1 MGARAACMAGGDPST
16 IIPDINMALTNKLTQ
31 PAHDTLRGVVC
42 LAYPLHPPTDSRNLR
57 LQPLI
62 DLRRPAV
69 FVSGTRDTFAK
80 QELMES
86 NINSHCAGWFIIE
99 CDIE

>member
-1 MGARAACMAGGDPST
+1 MGARAACMAAGDPT
-16 IIPDINMALTNKLTQ
+16 TNTPNIDEDLQSKTTQ
-31 PAHDTLRGVVC
+31 HAHITLRGVVC

-57 LQPLI
+57 LKPLI
-62 DLRRPAV
+62 DLRRSAL

-80 QELMES
+80 KELMES

-99 CDIE
+99 YDIE